1 MIVVSAAV
9 IREAPGAAVLLTRRM
24 KGAHLAGL
32 WEFPGGKVERGE
44 DPEDALVRECREE
57 IALEIEVG
65 DILEVAHHAFAEKEV
80 LLLFYDCRA
89 RGERE
94 HNDIEHPHIEHPHI
108 EHIGVAD
115 HAWVLP
121 SELERYPLPPPDAR
135 LVAKLQ
141 AGR

>member
-80 LLLFYDCRA
+80 LLLFYDCRV
-89 RGERE
+89 RGRRR
-94 HNDIEHPHIEHPHI
+94 IEHIHI

>member
-57 IALEIEVG
+57 IALDIEVG

-89 RGERE
+89 RGER
-94 HNDIEHPHIEHPHI
+94 PHI

-121 SELERYPLPPPDAR
+121 AELERYPLPPPDAR

>member
-1 MIVVSAAV
+1 M
-9 IREAPGAAVLLTRRM
+9 
-24 KGAHLAGL
+24 
-32 WEFPGGKVERGE
+32 ERGE

-80 LLLFYDCRA
+80 LLLFYDCRV
-89 RGERE
+89 RGRRR
-94 HNDIEHPHIEHPHI
+94 IEHIHIEHIHI

>member
-89 RGERE
+89 RGRRR
-94 HNDIEHPHIEHPHI
+94 IEHIHIEHIHI

>member
-1 MIVVSAAV
+1 VIVVSAAV

-80 LLLFYDCRA
+80 LLLFYDCRV
-89 RGERE
+89 RGRRR
-94 HNDIEHPHIEHPHI
+94 IEHIHI

>member
-65 DILEVAHHAFAEKEV
+65 DILEVAHHAFAEKEA
-80 LLLFYDCRA
+80 LLLFYDCRV
-89 RGERE
+89 RGRRR
-94 HNDIEHPHIEHPHI
+94 IEHIHI